1 VLFKFIREGDEG
13 PLVRAA
19 EANAVKVLKERVLI
33 GDLLHSPPLAL
44 VNLRW
49 PKTPPISEHRHGNQ
63 LDCHG
68 FKSLKPTQVLVPP
81 TLLRENGLSR
91 IKNDTNQ

>member
-1 VLFKFIREGDEG
+1 MLFKFIREGDEG

-49 PKTPPISEHRHGNQ
+49 PKTPPISEHRHGDQ
-63 LDCHG
+63 LDYS
-68 FKSLKPTQVLVPP
+68 FNSLKPAQALLPP
-81 TLLRENGLSR
+81 TLLRENGLRR
-91 IKNDTNQ
+91 IKDDTNQ